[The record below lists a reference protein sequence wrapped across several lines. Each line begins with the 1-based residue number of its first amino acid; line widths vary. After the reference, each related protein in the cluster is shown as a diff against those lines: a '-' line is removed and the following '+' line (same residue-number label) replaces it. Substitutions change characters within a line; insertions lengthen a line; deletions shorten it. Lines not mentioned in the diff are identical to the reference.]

1 LSDHR
6 AIILRDANDDKR
18 HRPAAFE
25 IARAIHCI
33 DRENAAS
40 QGVARRLGAEK
51 AREVKLFGQVADMWV
66 TTRRAWTSPN
76 D

>member
-1 LSDHR
+1 
-6 AIILRDANDDKR
+6 LRDANDDKR
-18 HRPAAFE
+18 HRLATFE

-51 AREVKLFGQVADMWV
+51 AREIELFGQVADMWA
-66 TTRRAWTSPN
+66 TTRGAWTSQN
-76 D
+76 N